1 MDALEELAEALKY
14 HIVTDKHG
22 TKRYYNS
29 DGQYHRLDGP
39 AVQYAPNSYGIGAYV
54 WFKNGVRHCTTGP
67 AIRNSIGHLRWWIDG
82 VEVSQAKFNE
92 LTK

>member
-1 MDALEELAEALKY
+1 MDVLDELMDSLKY
-14 HIVTDKHG
+14 HIVTDDAG

-29 DGQYHRLDGP
+29 VGQFHRLEGP
-39 AVQYAPNSYGIGAYV
+39 AVRYVNGAYA
-54 WFKNGVRHCTTGP
+54 WFENGVRHCATGP
-67 AIRNSIGHLRWWIDG
+67 AIRNSIGRLRWWIDG